1 MSKKRKHG
9 EAPIPSYRE
18 LSKKV
23 RRDWGDVDP
32 RSRIQ
37 TPKTKKPNKHKK
49 KQTRIH
55 LQGSHHEHFQIPYVM
70 IGTACGIC
78 TSLEDFAA
86 KKTSELIV

>member
-9 EAPIPSYRE
+9 EAPVPSYRE

-32 RSRIQ
+32 RTRIQ

-49 KQTRIH
+49 KQFERD
-55 LQGSHHEHFQIPYVM
+55 LNGEYDD
-70 IGTACGIC
+70 
-78 TSLEDFAA
+78 E
-86 KKTSELIV
+86 